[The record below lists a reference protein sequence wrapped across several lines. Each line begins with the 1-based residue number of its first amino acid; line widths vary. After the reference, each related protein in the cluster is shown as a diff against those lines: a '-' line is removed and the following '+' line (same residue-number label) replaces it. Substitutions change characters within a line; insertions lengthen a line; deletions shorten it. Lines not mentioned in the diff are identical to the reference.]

1 MRANCPGVR
10 PPSKVMA
17 ATSARYYG
25 PLLGGFGEDLEPE
38 KVDKHPIRSLLIFV
52 AAGSGIFAF
61 GLFLLLTAMSVY
73 GGIRLDSSVLN
84 FYPLM
89 AGAGALFGFERWWY
103 HESGGVN
110 PFHDR

>member
-1 MRANCPGVR
+1 MGGGIY
-10 PPSKVMA
+10 PPDHFYSQQSGTRKD
-17 ATSARYYG
+17 
-25 PLLGGFGEDLEPE
+25 PLNQE
-38 KVDKHPIRSLLIFV
+38 KEDKHPFRTLLIFI
-52 AAGSGIFAF
+52 AAGGCLFTL
-61 GLFLLLTAMSVY
+61 GLFLLLTFITVF
-73 GGIRLDSSVLN
+73 GGINMDSSVLD

>member
-1 MRANCPGVR
+1 LNQ
-10 PPSKVMA
+10 
-17 ATSARYYG
+17 
-25 PLLGGFGEDLEPE
+25 E
-38 KVDKHPIRSLLIFV
+38 KEDKHPFRTLLIFI
-52 AAGSGIFAF
+52 AAGGCLFTL
-61 GLFLLLTAMSVY
+61 GLFLLLTFITVF
-73 GGIRLDSSVLN
+73 GGINMDSSVLD